1 MEEELEDFLR
11 EREEKRSVGGR
22 VLFLAG
28 AGLCFLLGI
37 VFWLVPVVT
46 GVPFYILGLIL
57 LAGASERVRNLLN
70 RGERRFPRRFR
81 LKLREWM
88 HKHAPGHR
96 KAEHRPPADGT
107 GRGDVPSGKLER

>member
-11 EREEKRSVGGR
+11 KREEKRSVGGR

-37 VFWLVPVVT
+37 VFWLIPVVT

-81 LKLREWM
+81 LRLREWM
-88 HKHAPGHR
+88 RKHAPGHR
-96 KAEHRPPADGT
+96 KAEHRPPAEGA
-107 GRGDVPSGKLER
+107 GRGEVPGAKLER